1 VVITMTERTTCA
13 VVGGGPAGMVL
24 GLLLAR
30 AGVDVTV
37 LEKHG
42 DFLRDFR
49 GDTVHPSTLQLLD
62 ELGLGDRFAELPHS
76 ELHEIAFPF
85 PDGSRVVIGDLRR
98 LKVAHPY
105 IAMVPQWD
113 LLNLL
118 AEAGAEEPTYTLR
131 MRAEVTELIRE
142 AGQVRGVRYRTD
154 DGELHELRADLTVA
168 CDGRW
173 SIARA
178 QAELQPLELPVPIDA
193 WWFRLPRRPGD
204 NPAALTP
211 VASDRRVVLVIPRED
226 FLQLAYLAA
235 KGSDTQLRERGVER
249 FRQDIA
255 DAVPW
260 LADRVDELKSMDD
273 VKHLDI
279 RLNRLNR
286 WHVDGLLCI
295 GDAAHA
301 MSPIGGVGINLAVQD
316 AVAAA
321 TLLAEPLRCGDVSAD
336 ALAKVR
342 RRRLAPTIAVQSLQ
356 RLLHRAVLK
365 PILDGQRQGP
375 PKPVVALLK
384 AIPAASFVPAYLI
397 GVGLRPEHAPAFARR
412 AERVPR
418 S

>member
-1 VVITMTERTTCA
+1 MTERTTCA
-13 VVGGGPAGMVL
+13 IVGGGPAGMVL

-49 GDTVHPSTLQLLD
+49 GDTVHPSTLQLID
-62 ELGLGDRFAELPHS
+62 ELGLGRRFAELPQS
-76 ELHEIAFPF
+76 KVREIAFPF
-85 PDGSRVVIGDLRR
+85 PDGSRVVVGDLRR
-98 LKVAHPY
+98 LRVTHPY

-118 AEAGAEEPTYTLR
+118 AEAGAHEPTYTLR

-142 AGQVRGVRYRTD
+142 AGKVRGVRYRTD
-154 DGELHELRADLTVA
+154 DGGLHELRADLTVA

-178 QAELQPLELPVPIDA
+178 QAELRPTELPVPIDT
-193 WWFRLPRRPGD
+193 WWFRLPRKPD
-204 NPAALTP
+204 EDPDALTP
-211 VASDRRVVLVIPRED
+211 VASDRRFVLVIPREG
-226 FLQLAYLAA
+226 FHQLAYLAA
-235 KGSDTQLRERGVER
+235 KGTDTHLRERGVEW
-249 FRQDIA
+249 FRQEIA
-255 DAVPW
+255 SAVPW
-260 LADRVDELKSMDD
+260 LADRVGELASMDD
-273 VKHLDI
+273 VKHLDV

-321 TLLAEPLRCGDVSAD
+321 TLLAEPLRRGDVGVD
-336 ALAKVR
+336 ALARIR
-342 RRRLAPTIAVQSLQ
+342 RRRLVPTIAVQTLQ
-356 RLLHRAVLK
+356 RILHRAVIK
-365 PILDGQRQGP
+365 PIIDGERQGP
-375 PKPVVALLK
+375 PKAIVALLK

-412 AERVPR
+412 VAANPR